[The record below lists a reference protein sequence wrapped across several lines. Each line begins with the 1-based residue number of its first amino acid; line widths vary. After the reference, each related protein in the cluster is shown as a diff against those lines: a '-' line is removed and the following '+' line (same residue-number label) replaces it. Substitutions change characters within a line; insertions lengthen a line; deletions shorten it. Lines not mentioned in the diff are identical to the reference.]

1 MSSVQPSNVSHPSVP
16 PYLSWRRFSAV
27 AGPGIVVM
35 LADTDA
41 GSVITAAQSGA
52 EWGYRLLLLQ
62 VILVPILFMVQE
74 LTVRLGIVSRK
85 GHAEMIRD
93 HYGRGWAWLSV
104 ATLVLACIGALLS
117 ELSGLA
123 GVGLLMGVPA
133 WITTTLIV
141 AVLIA
146 MAYRGSYLT
155 VERIAIAV
163 GAFELVFLAVAWK
176 AQPGLADL
184 AAGSIDIAWR
194 DPRYLYLVAANIGA
208 VIMPWM
214 VFYQQSSVVEKGLTV
229 EDLPAA
235 RLDTA
240 FGAVL
245 TQIIMAAVLIAT
257 AATLAGSTR
266 SGSLDTVEQIADAIT
281 PFLGETTGKLLFGL
295 GLSGSAV
302 VATIV
307 VTLTAARTLSEV
319 LGVRHSLEH
328 EPHEAPWFYGIYT
341 VTLIAGGL
349 LIVSG
354 VNLVRLSVGVQ
365 VMNAL
370 LLPIVLG
377 FLYLLARRLPPP
389 YRLQGFYAVLVA
401 VTIAATV
408 LFGLYSGVAG
418 IIF

>member
-16 PYLSWRRFSAV
+16 PYLSWRRFTAV

-62 VILVPILFMVQE
+62 VILIPILFMVQE

-93 HYGRGWAWLSV
+93 HFGRAWAWLSV
-104 ATLVLACIGALLS
+104 ATLVLACVGALLS

-133 WITTTLIV
+133 WMTTTLIV
-141 AVLIA
+141 ALLIA

-194 DPRYLYLVAANIGA
+194 EPKYLYLVAANIGA

-214 VFYQQSSVVEKGLTV
+214 VFYQQSSVVEKGLTID
-229 EDLPAA
+229 DLPAA

-240 FGAVL
+240 FGAVV
-245 TQIIMAAVLIAT
+245 TQVIMAAVLIAT

-295 GLSGSAV
+295 GLSGAAV

-341 VTLIAGGL
+341 ATLIAGGL

-354 VNLVRLSVGVQ
+354 VNLVSLSVGVQ

-389 YRLQGFYAVLVA
+389 HRPQGFYAVLVA

-408 LFGLYSGVAG
+408 LFGIYSGVAG